1 MSFRATRNPSSNSC
15 HACQPFSISRQTAE
29 DQVKPIIWKTMP
41 VSWFLLT
48 GLLVATAALTG
59 CQPIRPATTH
69 QASLLRWPIQP
80 IRPRSPRKMA
90 RLSSISPAQPALA
103 APNFNLV
110 PENATQTVTLRFHL
124 AGLEE
129 LQVHDGKTTFTI
141 SIAST
146 PPHAVHETMQLN
158 TETAPVQL
166 MPASDEW
173 IPVQIISQHPPGE
186 TVIPIQNGYIDVV
199 LPPTMADSR

>member
-1 MSFRATRNPSSNSC
+1 
-15 HACQPFSISRQTAE
+15 
-29 DQVKPIIWKTMP
+29 MP

-48 GLLVATAALTG
+48 ALLVATAALTG
-59 CQPIRPATTH
+59 CQPVRPAAPSGITVTLADPTDQATVAGGNGETTVH
-69 QASLLRWPIQP
+69 ITSTTGIGSAELH
-80 IRPRSPRKMA
+80 
-90 RLSSISPAQPALA
+90 
-103 APNFNLV
+103 LV
-110 PENATQTVTLRFHL
+110 PENATQTATLRFHL

-173 IPVQIISQHPPGE
+173 IPVQIISQHPPGK
-186 TVIPIQNGYIDVV
+186 
-199 LPPTMADSR
+199 R